1 MLERY
6 FEAPFTLARLRGG
19 PSGPYIDGFAR
30 KVEEQ
35 GYSWGSGRRF
45 LRSASHIGRFC
56 EVRGVA
62 LKAVDSKV
70 LRAFEKHLPFCRCP
84 QSNGGTTSDVARGAR
99 LFLGYLRAIGC
110 LQVAGAEEKRAAEP
124 ELVRSFKYWLRQDR
138 GVSESTQYRYGRGAI
153 ELLRSVGDDPSKY
166 DAQSL
171 RGFVLDRA
179 NQMGPGAVKTLLP
192 GLRMFLRYLASQGEC
207 HSGLERAI
215 PAIAGWHQAT
225 IPAFLSTSEVQRII
239 DGCEATSLMGI
250 RDRAILLL
258 LARLG
263 LRAGDVAAL
272 RLSDIDWGDG
282 SFLVSGKGRCEVRLP
297 LPQEVG
303 DALLKYL
310 EQRPDVNEA
319 KVFLR
324 AVAPLRRFRSG
335 SSVSRLVAKRIR
347 AAGVVAPCYGAHLL
361 RHTAATEMLRKG
373 VPLYEIGAV
382 LRHRS
387 RDMTA
392 YYAQVDLELLKQVT
406 QPWPEVLSC

>member
-1 MLERY
+1 M
-6 FEAPFTLARLRGG
+6 
-19 PSGPYIDGFAR
+19 
-30 KVEEQ
+30 
-35 GYSWGSGRRF
+35 
-45 LRSASHIGRFC
+45 GRFC
-56 EVRGVA
+56 EVEGVA

-70 LRAFEKHLPFCRCP
+70 VRAFEKHLPACRCP
-84 QSNGGTTSDVARGAR
+84 QSNGGTTSDVGRGAR
-99 LFLGYLRAIGC
+99 LFLGYLREIGG
-110 LQVAGAEEKRAAEP
+110 LQVAGAEENRASEP
-124 ELVRSFKYWLRQDR
+124 ELVRAFKDWLRQER

-153 ELLRSVGDDPSKY
+153 QLVCSVGDDPSKY
-166 DAQSL
+166 DAESL
-171 RGFVLDRA
+171 RSFVLKSA
-179 NQMGPGAVKTLLP
+179 NQMGPGAIKSLLP
-192 GLRMFLRYLASQGEC
+192 GLRMFLRYLGSQGAC
-207 HSGLERAI
+207 PSGLERAI
-215 PAIAGWHQAT
+215 PAIAGWNQT
-225 IPAFLSTSEVQRII
+225 PLPAFLQASEVQRII
-239 DGCEATSLMGI
+239 EGCEATSLLGI

-258 LARLG
+258 LARVG

-272 RLSDIDWGDG
+272 RLSDIDWVDG

-319 KVFLR
+319 QVFLR
-324 AVAPLRRFRSG
+324 AVAPLRPFRSG

-361 RHTAATEMLRKG
+361 RHTAATEMLRQG